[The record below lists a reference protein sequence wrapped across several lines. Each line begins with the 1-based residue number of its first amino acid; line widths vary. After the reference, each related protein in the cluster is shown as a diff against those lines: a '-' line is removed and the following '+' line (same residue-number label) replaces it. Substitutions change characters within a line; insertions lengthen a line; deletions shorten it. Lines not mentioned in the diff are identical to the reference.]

1 MIGKHSVAC
10 VESISTNYFLLNTK
24 EYVSKEKGISYV
36 EKWCRVVKETGSF
49 RFKRGENLDIVKD
62 MFPELPSLD
71 EGYKL
76 HWSQNGD
83 TFNEIATFGDG
94 TTFTTTWKY
103 DVETP
108 FMGIYS

>member
-1 MIGKHSVAC
+1 MNQLALIFH
-10 VESISTNYFLLNTK
+10 ILNSK
-24 EYVSKEKGISYV
+24 EYISKEKGISYI

-94 TTFTTTWKY
+94 TTFTTAWKY

-108 FMGIYS
+108 FMGNYF